1 MKGAEEI
8 LADELIGLYAEV
20 VESTD
25 RRKVGIKGKVIDETM
40 KTLRIKTD
48 RGIKTVPKA
57 ECVFVF
63 EYRGKRIRVDGRL
76 LVARPEDRIKKARHI
91 TRKWRIPEFF
101 LK

>member
-8 LADELIGLYAEV
+8 LADELIGLYVEV
-20 VESTD
+20 AESTD
-25 RRKVGIKGKVIDETM
+25 KGKVGIKGRVVDETM

-57 ECVFVF
+57 ECIFVF
-63 EYRGKRIRVDGRL
+63 EYGGKKIKVDGRL
-76 LVARPEDRIKKARHI
+76 LVARPEDRIKKARHLK
-91 TRKWRIPEFF
+91 RKWRIPEFF